1 MNFQLGLK
9 AWTTNLPLIPEAV
22 ALHREG
28 KLDYIEL
35 FCVPHTAR
43 DTSGHWANT
52 GIPYVIHAAHSL
64 TGLNYARHEMRE
76 ANRELTF
83 ESFFL
88 ADALRSTSIV
98 FHPGSDGKLSETLS
112 QIKSLRDDRMI
123 LENKPL
129 RGLNG
134 VNCVGSTVSEMS
146 ELCSALD
153 LRFCLDFG
161 HATAAANSYR
171 VPPLDFI
178 HSFLSLNPSLFHL
191 TDGDFASELDHH
203 DQYGKGSFPLEAY
216 LKMVPPEGLVTDEAK
231 RACSDKIDEYL
242 TDRIYIAALRAGQE
256 PPC

>member
-9 AWTTNLPLIPEAV
+9 AWTTNLPLIPGAV

-35 FCVPHTAR
+35 FCVPHTAH
-43 DTSGHWANT
+43 DTFAHWAET
-52 GIPYVIHAAHSL
+52 GIPYVIHAAHTM
-64 TGLNYARHEMRE
+64 TGLNYARSDMR
-76 ANRELTF
+76 AVNRDLTF

-88 ADALRSTSIV
+88 ADALRSPSIV
-98 FHPGSDGKLSETLS
+98 FHPGSGGELPETLS

-161 HATAAANSYR
+161 HATAAANSYKT
-171 VPPLDFI
+171 PPLDFI
-178 HSFLSLNPSLFHL
+178 HSFLSLNPALYHL

-216 LKMVPPEGLVTDEAK
+216 LKMVPPGGLITDEAK
-231 RACSDKIDEYL
+231 RAWPDKIDEYL
-242 TDRIYIAALRAGQE
+242 MDRIYIATLRARQE
-256 PPC
+256 QPC